1 MMAIDTS
8 GNGFNLS
15 KQAMQKLTNGE
26 GIEAGQVT
34 VTYSP
39 VDASYCSN
47 TYWYETFPNLTTPM
61 LTLTNRAN

>member
-1 MMAIDTS
+1 MAIDTS

-26 GIEAGQVT
+26 GIEAGQVS

-39 VDASYCSN
+39 VDASYCSS
-47 TYWYETFPNLTTPM
+47 TYWYVWFFFELGYFETDLDM
-61 LTLTNRAN
+61 I